1 MYAQTSIYCDDEW
14 MLHSRKMI
22 DVEVVDA
29 VPLRE
34 LPQCRGTKPWLSTL
48 LRYRLVHH
56 YFLRIDAYLDRRP
69 IEHLR
74 NYYES
79 EWAKIGKY
87 GRARRF
93 VS

>member
-1 MYAQTSIYCDDEW
+1 MYAQILIHCDDEW

-34 LPQCRGTKPWLSTL
+34 LPQCRGTKPCLSTL
-48 LRYRLVHH
+48 LRYRLVDH

-74 NYYES
+74 NNYES
-79 EWAKIGKY
+79 E
-87 GRARRF
+87 
-93 VS
+93 